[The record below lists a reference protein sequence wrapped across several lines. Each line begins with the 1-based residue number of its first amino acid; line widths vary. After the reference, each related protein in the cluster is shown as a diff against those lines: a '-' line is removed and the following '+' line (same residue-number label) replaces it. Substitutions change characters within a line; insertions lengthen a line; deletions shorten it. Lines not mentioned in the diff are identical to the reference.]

1 MDSDSD
7 DIADIA
13 SFHIEPAMATASASP
28 ESTQIIRTL
37 VNEAQCYRL
46 LLESVNLG
54 IVIHAADGQLLYI
67 NPAAIQIH
75 RMPDDEHDWRAPL
88 DSNDWLTVD
97 GNGKPLLLED
107 FPATR
112 ALREGRPL
120 HQQTLG
126 IFRVRDGHFRWLE
139 VTAIPHFNE
148 GEAKPAQV
156 LSILRDITDERRDRS
171 LWERLQTLA
180 DTGVWE
186 WNRSNGQFYFSPGT
200 LRLLALKAA
209 PKSLSACLRL
219 FPAHETQRIA
229 CTIEQALNRQESF
242 VLEVQRFNLDGEE
255 QWLRL
260 RGEPDRVDPFASR
273 ISGTLE
279 NISHEKRVEKRLRHQ
294 VRTDPLTGL
303 LNRDAIIA
311 ELEARLNSD
320 TPELALLYIDL
331 DRFKQVNDT
340 FGHGFGD
347 QLLQQSANRLLIAA
361 AGHARCAR
369 LGGDEFL
376 LLCPNNDQAQLV
388 HLAERVLAEM
398 AAVFQIEGQCI
409 NISASIGI
417 ARAPQDGHE
426 AIVLMQHA
434 DTAMYESKRR
444 GSNRWLYYH
453 PAFERLRRQQQRLQ
467 TDIPIRR
474 AIDNDEISLRYLPQL
489 CASSNQLLGL
499 EVRLQWQHPES
510 GEVSPGVF
518 LPHVQRSGEI
528 IPLGNWA
535 LRQACLQ
542 IRRWRDAGLTPPPVG
557 IDICC
562 HQLAHHKLSQIVEE
576 ALAEAGIPGQS
587 LIFEID
593 EQALLKE
600 DPTAIPH
607 IDQLRAMGIGFA
619 IDNFGAQHA
628 ALNCLQ
634 KIPACQLK
642 FSPRWLQNALRNPAD
657 AALCRATLELART
670 LGLDSVALGVNETA
684 MLAFARQLPFARLQ
698 GRLLATPLDAEALA
712 AQWLQPNGARG

>member
-1 MDSDSD
+1 MNADSD
-7 DIADIA
+7 DIDDIA
-13 SFHIEPAMATASASP
+13 SFHIEPDMVTVSASP
-28 ESTQIIRTL
+28 ESAKVIRTL

-67 NPAAIQIH
+67 NPEAIQIH
-75 RMPDDEHDWRAPL
+75 NPPDDGDDWQAPL
-88 DSNDWLTVD
+88 DSNDWLVVD
-97 GNGKPLLLED
+97 GNGKRLSLEE
-107 FPATR
+107 FPAIR

-120 HQQTLG
+120 QRQTLG
-126 IFRVRDGHFRWLE
+126 IFRVKDRHFRWLE

-148 GEAKPAQV
+148 GQSKPAQV

-200 LRLLALKAA
+200 LRLLALETA
-209 PKSLSACLRL
+209 PKSLSACMRL

-242 VLEVQRFNLDGEE
+242 VLEVQRCNPDGEE

-260 RGEPDRVDPFASR
+260 RGEPDLVDPFASR

-279 NISHEKRVEKRLRHQ
+279 NISHEKRVETHLRHQ

-303 LNRDAIIA
+303 LNRDAIIT
-311 ELEARLNSD
+311 ELEAKLDSD
-320 TPELALLYIDL
+320 AAELAVLYIDL

-347 QLLQQSANRLLIAA
+347 QLLQQSAKRLLSAA
-361 AGHARCAR
+361 DGHARCAR

-376 LLCPNNDQAQLV
+376 LLCPGNDEARLV
-388 HLAERVLAEM
+388 DLAEQVLAEM
-398 AAVFQIEGQCI
+398 AALFQIEGQCI
-409 NISASIGI
+409 SISASIGI

-426 AIVLMQHA
+426 AFLLMQHA

-453 PAFERLRRQQQRLQ
+453 PEFERRRRQQQRLQ
-467 TDIPIRR
+467 ADMPIRR
-474 AIDNDEISLRYLPQL
+474 AIDNGEISLRYLPQL
-489 CASSNQLLGL
+489 CAHGSQLLGL
-499 EVRLQWQHPES
+499 EVQLQWQHPEN
-510 GEVSPGVF
+510 GEVSPGLF

-535 LRQACLQ
+535 LRQVCLQ

-562 HQLAHHKLSQIVEE
+562 HQLAQYRLSEVVGE
-576 ALAEAGIPGQS
+576 ALAEAGIPGQN

-593 EQALLKE
+593 EQSLLKQ
-600 DPTAIPH
+600 DAMSIAH
-607 IDQLRAMGIGFA
+607 IDQLRAMGTGFA

-634 KIPACQLK
+634 KIPARQLK
-642 FSPRWLQNALRNPAD
+642 FSPRWLQNALRSPAD
-657 AALCRATLELART
+657 AALCRVTLELART
-670 LGLDSVALGVNETA
+670 LGLHSVALGVNEA
-684 MLAFARQLPFARLQ
+684 QLLACAQQLPFTQLQ
-698 GRLLATPLDAEALA
+698 GRQLSMPLNAPTLA